1 MHLRKELLSRL
12 AHLRKEEQ
20 QGFTL
25 VEIMVAAVIIVI
37 ILLATAY
44 GLTNSFRQ
52 SSNIENRN
60 KAMALINDIIAVAK
74 QAPYSELYIADRSA
88 PSGLIGADMCN
99 PVNQTPAGTALA
111 TGPTGGNFE
120 DEFVSCREVR
130 FSQIGASFYVST
142 QISYLTTSASFDNG
156 GGAVTNGDYVAK
168 RVYVTIRWRD
178 VQSGD
183 AAWNTVQGTYTKT
196 PSTSECIPDT
206 IPIVGTQPAT
216 CGA

>member
-1 MHLRKELLSRL
+1 MNLQKKLSTLLRLNP
-12 AHLRKEEQ
+12 KEES
-20 QGFTL
+20 GFTL

-60 KAMALINDIIAVAK
+60 KAIALVNDLIAVAK
-74 QAPYSELYIADRSA
+74 QAPYEELYIADRSA
-88 PSGLIGADMCN
+88 PAGLIGQDMCD
-99 PVNQTPAGTALA
+99 PVNKTPVGTVLA
-111 TGPTGGNFE
+111 TGPAGG
-120 DEFVSCREVR
+120 DFVDDFISCQEVR
-130 FSQIGASFYVST
+130 FSEIGATFYVST

-168 RVYVTIRWRD
+168 RIYITIRWRD
-178 VQSGD
+178 VQSGETS
-183 AAWNTVQGTYTKT
+183 WNTVQGTYTKT
-196 PSTSECIPDT
+196 PSPSECIPDT
-206 IPIVGTQPAT
+206 IPVVGSQPAG